1 MEAHQATAARV
12 SRIQHI
18 QRSLLNSSTGP
29 YLGPLLHQ
37 LARGLAEKSLW
48 AVAPGG
54 GGNFVLFTGLVFK
67 RKLE

>member
-1 MEAHQATAARV
+1 MEAHKATDARV

-18 QRSLLNSSTGP
+18 QCSLLNSSTGP
-29 YLGPLLHQ
+29 HLGPLLHQ

-67 RKLE
+67 RKLA